1 MRKASI
7 PTLLILALLLGACS
21 TNASKTFVVEVS
33 PISTQYTPRQIR
45 DFLQD
50 KGYERVPFEREDDSR
65 TTSVMQ
71 IRDAEKDEQHFVLKS
86 APQIEV
92 IARLEKVR
100 RLLRNNNPQVVIIFI
115 ENGSSSFSPLAQ
127 REYELL
133 RTQIA
138 NRIGGKL
145 R

>member
-1 MRKASI
+1 MRNVST
-7 PTLLILALLLGACS
+7 PSLLILALLLGACS

-115 ENGSSSFSPLAQ
+115 ENGSSSFSPQAQ

-138 NRIGGKL
+138 QRVGGKL